1 MSKDDIESRPAKSLG
16 FRKAFVAF
24 SRTSSLTIASI
35 KQKFKSGVT
44 TSHLPS
50 REKDKEQRKP
60 ALTRVQAKN
69 KPPKKKADKKKS
81 EGRTNKDGKKS
92 TKEKRTFNV
101 PKRRSK
107 ARVEK
112 RTRSSKVKKVVNL
125 PKISYI
131 KLKNFLKPVYLYV
144 FYTDLYQRFG
154 NPKYPL
160 HDTENFPRNTK
171 RQEKKFGLVEFKFY
185 HKFPKEIRAK
195 IWRATFKTR
204 IVIVEVHVKMN
215 TDIEEMKIVG
225 AHMTVPL
232 ALSVCRESRAEA
244 LFWYKDL
251 VPENVRPIYF
261 HPTLDSFAIRAMKVA
276 RNADPKK
283 RWAEVT
289 YFVKDI
295 IYFLGYMG
303 SVYKEIPKF
312 VRRITIPR
320 ACWSNDRHWDTRMQL
335 AWNEGW
341 GYDGL
346 KEIVVLEFL
355 DNTVYYLQHEKFLQS
370 YFEIIKRTHPDCVMP
385 RIRIILDHL
394 GHLPY
399 SSDDFSEIM
408 GERRYEDID
417 TKYGSYRRYHRL
429 TQNHPHNSIYVEDM
443 VQYSHVPGGM
453 KPKKRVVISKA
464 LAKIS
469 PRSIYERCNY
479 KRFVAEPVDSESICF
494 TNLPYEIRLMI
505 WHYCFDSRVVTIS
518 ATHSWIDDS
527 RDYKPAV
534 SSVHAVMPLTLSIN
548 RESRYETLLHYTDLI
563 RNPGLFRDPVYFNP
577 KLDKLAI
584 HVVYKNRYRR
594 WRVLTNHCLCYN
606 FHSLADISLYS
617 PNMCRMEHF
626 HVSREEALRETSR
639 CYGSLFLLYP
649 DIMHTLYNLKT
660 IAVQS
665 PNANET
671 MVLNNISKD
680 GSWVVGAPVWKAIKS
695 MENFE
700 DDNWRITQRDDHN
713 VPSSYYE
720 RRCGRSTE
728 LE

>member
-1 MSKDDIESRPAKSLG
+1 MSKGEIESRTVKSLG

-50 REKDKEQRKP
+50 RAKDKEQRKP

-69 KPPKKKADKKKS
+69 KPLNKKADKKKS
-81 EGRTNKDGKKS
+81 EERTNKDGKKS
-92 TKEKRTFNV
+92 TNDKRAFNI

-131 KLKNFLKPVYLYV
+131 KLKNFLKPIYLYV

-160 HDTENFPRNTK
+160 HDTETFPRNNK
-171 RQEKKFGLVEFKFY
+171 QQEKKFGQLEFKFFQ
-185 HKFPKEIRAK
+185 KFPKEIRSK

-204 IVIVEVHVKMN
+204 IVIVEVQVKMDP
-215 TDIEEMKIVG
+215 DIEKMKIVG
-225 AHMTVPL
+225 AHMTVPI

-244 LFWYKDL
+244 LLWYRNL
-251 VPENVRPIYF
+251 VPEHVRPIYF
-261 HPTLDSFAIRAMKVA
+261 HPTLDSFAIRAMQVA

-312 VRRITIPR
+312 VRSITIPR
-320 ACWSNDRHWDTRMQL
+320 ACWSRDRFWDTRMQL

-355 DNTVYYLQHEKFLQS
+355 DNTIYYLQHEKFLQS
-370 YFEIIKRTHPDCVMP
+370 YFEIIKQTHPDCVMP

-399 SSDDFSEIM
+399 SSENFSEIM
-408 GERRYEDID
+408 GEGRYEDID
-417 TKYGSYRRYHRL
+417 TKYGS
-429 TQNHPHNSIYVEDM
+429 
-443 VQYSHVPGGM
+443 
-453 KPKKRVVISKA
+453 
-464 LAKIS
+464 
-469 PRSIYERCNY
+469 C
-479 KRFVAEPVDSESICF
+479 
-494 TNLPYEIRLMI
+494 
-505 WHYCFDSRVVTIS
+505 
-518 ATHSWIDDS
+518 
-527 RDYKPAV
+527 
-534 SSVHAVMPLTLSIN
+534 
-548 RESRYETLLHYTDLI
+548 
-563 RNPGLFRDPVYFNP
+563 
-577 KLDKLAI
+577 
-584 HVVYKNRYRR
+584 
-594 WRVLTNHCLCYN
+594 
-606 FHSLADISLYS
+606 
-617 PNMCRMEHF
+617 
-626 HVSREEALRETSR
+626 
-639 CYGSLFLLYP
+639 
-649 DIMHTLYNLKT
+649 
-660 IAVQS
+660 
-665 PNANET
+665 
-671 MVLNNISKD
+671 
-680 GSWVVGAPVWKAIKS
+680 
-695 MENFE
+695 
-700 DDNWRITQRDDHN
+700 
-713 VPSSYYE
+713 
-720 RRCGRSTE
+720 RRCDSCWVKWFE
-728 LE
+728 SDF